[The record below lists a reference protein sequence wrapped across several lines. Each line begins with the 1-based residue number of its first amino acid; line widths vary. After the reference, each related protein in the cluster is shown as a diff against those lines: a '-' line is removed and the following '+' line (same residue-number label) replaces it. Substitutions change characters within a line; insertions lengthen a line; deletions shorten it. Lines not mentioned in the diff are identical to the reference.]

1 MPNADNAREFV
12 EQVADLWRKRR
23 TFKGLFGLVIV
34 VNSLLF
40 ALFALAYFLLSKTDV
55 ITTAPHF
62 VNFFVV
68 CGLIFGLG
76 NFAMLCT
83 WAYWR
88 TLPIAPLDKIMILF
102 APSADPEA
110 SDLVYKLYERFR
122 ADISGR
128 QLDSVMECQQ
138 LPEHIPV
145 RNNQEAHVLLGKTGA
160 RLIVC
165 GFITRGKVKGD
176 DVEGFTSISF
186 TVRHRSLDPQERAPV
201 LRDLAAALAFRTFCA
216 KDANSFI
223 ERNVVVNNIS
233 EVSLF
238 FVALALTLDGRVDD
252 AIKLLDP
259 LLATVESKA
268 RAKANNAQITAFLQ
282 AIKSCLTI
290 ALQASFTR
298 TYESQLVDHIT
309 DRAYDEH
316 ARKCEAILANLLRL
330 NRRSASYFLGN
341 AIIRFHFGD
350 IAGARAEIEH
360 AKRLS
365 AFGHAGP
372 YLSMAFLNLWEKQYR
387 PAFMQYM
394 RAGRCKDQG
403 LETIMSVLLFLNTML
418 RLYPD
423 RHELRFAI
431 AFVNDRFFDQRMA
444 LRDYKIFLASEPNP
458 DLEEFTAFA
467 SRQIKKIEGAGA
479 T

>member
-1 MPNADNAREFV
+1 MPNADSAREFV

-23 TFKGLFGLVIV
+23 TFKGLFGLLIV

-76 NFAMLCT
+76 NLAMLGT

-88 TLPIAPLDKIMILF
+88 TLPIAPSDKIMILF

-122 ADISGR
+122 ADISAR
-128 QLDSVMECQQ
+128 QMGGVMECRH

-145 RNNQEAHVLLGKTGA
+145 RNSQEAHVLLGKTGA
-160 RLIVC
+160 RLAVY
-165 GFITRGKVKGD
+165 GFITRGKLKGD

-186 TVRHRSLDPQERAPV
+186 TVRHRTLGPQERAPV
-201 LRDLAAALAFRTFCA
+201 LRDLAAAIAFRTFCA
-216 KDANSFI
+216 KDADSFI
-223 ERNVVVNNIS
+223 ERNVVVNNLS

-259 LLATVESKA
+259 LLVTVESKA

-282 AIKSCLTI
+282 AIKSCLTV

-298 TYESQLVDHIT
+298 TYESHLVDHIT
-309 DRAYDEH
+309 DRAYDEQ
-316 ARKCEAILANLLRL
+316 ARQCEAILANLLRL
-330 NRRSASYFLGN
+330 NRRTASYFLGN

-350 IAGARAEIEH
+350 IIGARAAVEH

-365 AFGHAGP
+365 AFDHAGP

-403 LETIMSVLLFLNTML
+403 VETITSVLLFLNTML
-418 RLYPD
+418 RLHPD

-458 DLEEFTAFA
+458 DLEEFRAFA
-467 SRQIKKIEGAGA
+467 SRQIEKIENAE
-479 T
+479 